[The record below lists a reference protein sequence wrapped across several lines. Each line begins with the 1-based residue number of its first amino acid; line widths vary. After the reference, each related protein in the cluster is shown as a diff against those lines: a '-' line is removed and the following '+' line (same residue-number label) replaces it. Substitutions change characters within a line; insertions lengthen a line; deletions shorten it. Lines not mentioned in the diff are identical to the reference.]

1 MPIDC
6 NKHCKDEQEVICRLQ
21 QQLVKLESQYEEA
34 AQRSQK
40 KSLDTAIDCLKNDI
54 QNAAID
60 HKSCIT
66 ACELR
71 NRGCESDGGGG
82 KKSKKRNKARRK
94 YQKIKSRRR
103 RVVR

>member
-1 MPIDC
+1 MDC
-6 NKHCKDEQEVICRLQ
+6 NNHCKEEQEVICRLQ
-21 QQLVKLESQYEEA
+21 QQLVKLELQYEEA
-34 AQRSQK
+34 AQGSRQQK
-40 KSLDTAIDCLKNDI
+40 LLDTAIDKLKDDI
-54 QNAAID
+54 HNAAID

-71 NRGCESDGGGG
+71 KRGCESDGGGG

-103 RVVR
+103 RVV